1 MGHMSIP
8 LQRWRFL
15 RRGEPHKAVNVL
27 DMFPAVLLASM
38 DRFLRRGSDNEMH
51 NLRELHAAGN
61 GRHGL
66 AGRWQDQIS
75 RQARVALLDLQGQQ
89 EPAGEPGAPA
99 DARHPAA

>member
-1 MGHMSIP
+1 
-8 LQRWRFL
+8 
-15 RRGEPHKAVNVL
+15 
-27 DMFPAVLLASM
+27 
-38 DRFLRRGSDNEMH
+38 
-51 NLRELHAAGN
+51 LRELHAAGN